1 MHPAPSSSETSQNAD
16 TATLTRPIAIVLLIA
31 FTLIWFAGLDTRKLM
46 HPDEG
51 RYAEIARE
59 MAQSGDWVTPRLN
72 GIKYF
77 EKPAL
82 QYWIGAA
89 AFDAFG
95 VREGTARLWPALA
108 GWLTVLFIGYTG
120 LRIGGARV
128 GLYAAAAL
136 GGCLWWVFN
145 AHLLTLDAGLSWWM
159 GAGLGS
165 FLIAQVAAT
174 SAREQ
179 RAWMIAA
186 WIALALAVLSKGLI
200 GIVLPAAALT
210 IYSLVERDLAL
221 WKRVH
226 LAAGA
231 VVFLAITAPWFV
243 VVSLRNP
250 EFFDFF
256 FIHEHF
262 TRFLTSE
269 AKRVAPWWYF
279 APMLAVGL
287 LPWLPVVVWETRRAW
302 TGASVSANGFRWQ
315 RFALIWAAFIFVF
328 FSLSGSKLP
337 SYILPMFP
345 ALALIIAWQ
354 LSNTDDALLL
364 RLSVPLVV
372 LTGGVWLLLLFGYD
386 AIARRL
392 AGPQQPLAPFVACAP
407 WLRSGVGIAFAGGVA
422 GLCALQRGKRGS
434 AVLTIAFSTLVA
446 AQLLLTGYGAF
457 AETRSSQ
464 PLLARI
470 SAAHGPFRADLPFYS
485 VRMYDQTLPYYL
497 GRTIIQVD
505 HPDELEMGL
514 ASEPDK
520 AIAQVSTWR
529 AIWDRVPDA
538 YAIMPPD
545 DYAKLR
551 RDGVP
556 MRELGRDTRRVI
568 VSRR

>member
-16 TATLTRPIAIVLLIA
+16 TAPLTRPIAIVLLIA

-59 MAQSGDWVTPRLN
+59 MAQSSDWVTPRLN

-89 AFDAFG
+89 SFDAFG

-279 APMLAVGL
+279 APMLAVGI
-287 LPWLPVVVWETRRAW
+287 LPWLSVFAWETRRAW
-302 TGASVSANGFRWQ
+302 AGASASANCFRWQ

-345 ALALIIAWQ
+345 ALASIIAWQ
-354 LSNTDDALLL
+354 LSTIDDTLLF
-364 RLSVPLVV
+364 RLSLPLVA
-372 LTGGVWLLLLFGYD
+372 LTGGMWLLLLFGYD
-386 AIARRL
+386 AIAPRL
-392 AGPQQPLAPFVACAP
+392 AGPEQPLAPFLNYAP
-407 WLRSGVGIAFAGGVA
+407 WLRWGAGIAFAGGVA
-422 GLCALQRGKRGS
+422 GMWALRRGRRTS
-434 AVLTIAFSTLVA
+434 AVLVIAFATLVA
-446 AQLLLTGYGAF
+446 AQLLLTGYDAF

-470 SAAHGPFRADLPFYS
+470 IAAHGPFRAYLPFYS

>member
-1 MHPAPSSSETSQNAD
+1 MRSHPSSPEIPKNAD
-16 TATLTRPIAIVLLIA
+16 TTPLTRPIAMVLLIA
-31 FTLIWFAGLDTRKLM
+31 FTLIWFAGLDTRRLM

-89 AFDAFG
+89 TFDAFG
-95 VREGTARLWPALA
+95 VREWSARLWPALA
-108 GWLTVLFIGYTG
+108 GWMGVLFIGYTG
-120 LRIGGARV
+120 WRIGGACI

-136 GGCLWWVFN
+136 AGCLWWVFN
-145 AHLLTLDAGLSWWM
+145 AHVLTLDTGLSWWM

-165 FLIAQVAAT
+165 FLISQVAAT
-174 SAREQ
+174 TAREE

-186 WIALALAVLSKGLI
+186 WAALALAVLSKGLV
-200 GIVLPAAALT
+200 GIVLPGGAVML
-210 IYSLVERDLAL
+210 YSLIERDLAL
-221 WKRVH
+221 WKRLH
-226 LAAGA
+226 LVAGA
-231 VVFLAITAPWFV
+231 VVFLVITAPWFI

-279 APMLAVGL
+279 APLLAVGI
-287 LPWLPVVVWETRRAW
+287 LPWLSVFAWETRRAW
-302 TGASVSANGFRWQ
+302 RGASLVNGFRWQ

-328 FSLSGSKLP
+328 FSFSGSKLP

-345 ALALIIAWQ
+345 ALALIVAWQ
-354 LSNTDDALLL
+354 LSVGEDALLF
-364 RLSVPLVV
+364 RLSLPLVA
-372 LTGGVWLLLLFGYD
+372 LTGGIWLLLLFGFD

-392 AGPQQPLAPFVACAP
+392 AGPEQPLTPFLNYAP
-407 WLRSGVGIAFAGGVA
+407 WLRWGVGIAFAGGVA
-422 GLCALQRGKRGS
+422 GMCALQRGKRTW
-434 AVLTIAFSTLVA
+434 AVLVIAFSTLVA
-446 AQLLLTGYGAF
+446 AQLLLAGYDTF
-457 AETRSSQ
+457 AGTRSSQ

-470 SAAHGPFRADLPFYS
+470 IAAHGPLRADLPFYS

-520 AIAQVSTWR
+520 AIAQVPVWR
-529 AIWDRVPDA
+529 AAWDRVQDA

-545 DYAKLR
+545 DYEELR

-556 MRELGRDTRRVI
+556 MRELGRDARRVI

>member
-16 TATLTRPIAIVLLIA
+16 TAPLTRPIAIVLLIA

-59 MAQSGDWVTPRLN
+59 MAQSSDWVTPRLN

-89 AFDAFG
+89 SFDAFG

-279 APMLAVGL
+279 APMLAVGI
-287 LPWLPVVVWETRRAW
+287 LPWLSVFAWETRRAW
-302 TGASVSANGFRWQ
+302 AGASASANGFRWQ

-345 ALALIIAWQ
+345 ALASIIAWQ
-354 LSNTDDALLL
+354 LSTIDDTLLF
-364 RLSVPLVV
+364 RLSLPLVA
-372 LTGGVWLLLLFGYD
+372 LTGGMWLLLLFGYD
-386 AIARRL
+386 AIAPRL
-392 AGPQQPLAPFVACAP
+392 AGPEQPLAPFLNYAP
-407 WLRSGVGIAFAGGVA
+407 WLRWGVGIAFAGGVA
-422 GLCALQRGKRGS
+422 GMWALRRGRRTS
-434 AVLTIAFSTLVA
+434 AVLVIAFATLVA
-446 AQLLLTGYGAF
+446 AQLLLTGYDAF

-470 SAAHGPFRADLPFYS
+470 IAAHGPFRAYLPFYS

>member
-16 TATLTRPIAIVLLIA
+16 TASLTRPIAIVLLIA

-302 TGASVSANGFRWQ
+302 TGASVSASGFRWQ

-422 GLCALQRGKRGS
+422 GLWALQRGKRGS

>member
-16 TATLTRPIAIVLLIA
+16 TAPLTRPIAIVLLIA
-31 FTLIWFAGLDTRKLM
+31 FTLIWFTGLDTRKLM

-89 AFDAFG
+89 TFDAFG
-95 VREGTARLWPALA
+95 VTEWSARLWPALA
-108 GWLTVLFIGYTG
+108 GWLGVLFIGYTG
-120 LRIGGARV
+120 LRIGGARI
-128 GLYAAAAL
+128 GLYAAATL
-136 GGCLWWVFN
+136 GGCLWWAFN

-165 FLIAQVAAT
+165 FLIAQVAARD
-174 SAREQ
+174 AGEQ
-179 RAWMIAA
+179 RTWMIAA

-200 GIVLPAAALT
+200 GIVLPGAALV

-221 WKRVH
+221 WRRLH

-231 VVFLAITAPWFV
+231 VVFLAITAPWFI

-262 TRFLTSE
+262 TRFLTTE

-287 LPWLPVVVWETRRAW
+287 LPWLTVFVWETRRAW
-302 TGASVSANGFRWQ
+302 TSASVSAGGFRWQ

-354 LSNTDDALLL
+354 LSSIDDALLL

-372 LTGGVWLLLLFGYD
+372 LTGGMWLLTLFGYD

-392 AGPQQPLAPFVACAP
+392 AGPQQPLAPFVAYAP
-407 WLRSGVGIAFAGGVA
+407 WLRGGVGIAFAGGVA
-422 GLCALQRGKRGS
+422 GLWALRRGGRGS